1 MHLRT
6 ALL

>member
-6 ALL
+6 